1 MDPITHSL
9 AAWALARAGGN
20 RLAPQATA
28 TLVAAANIADLDY
41 FYILGGAHA
50 YLTHHLT
57 WSHSA
62 LAALVLG
69 GGVALL
75 FWWLGKASQPLGP
88 LLAAGWMGA
97 ASHLL
102 LDWTTSAGTELLW
115 PASDTRYALDWFSF
129 TEPALLFLL
138 LLGLALPALFALIHE
153 EIGARRSP
161 RAPRWGAV
169 VALAALLGL
178 AAATASLH
186 EEAVTQLDS
195 RIYRDRTPLR
205 SSAYPA
211 PLNPYRWQGLVETDT
226 TYEVV
231 PVNLLNRQ
239 RPVEAF
245 NTFYKPAAS
254 RALDRALATETAGI
268 FLTWARFPHIEI
280 VPAVGGGW
288 HIRLQDLREVARR
301 PGARRFLAWIELTS
315 ELEVEREAILW
326 GRPGEESAR

>member
-9 AAWALARAGGN
+9 SALVLARAGAN
-20 RLAPQATA
+20 RLAPQATL
-28 TLVAAANIADLDY
+28 TLVVAANVADLDY
-41 FYILGGAHA
+41 LYILGGARA

-57 WSHSA
+57 WSHSVP
-62 LAALVLG
+62 AALLLG
-69 GGVALL
+69 AGVALL
-75 FWWLGKASQPLGP
+75 FWRLRKQPQPLGP
-88 LLAAGWMGA
+88 LLAAGWIGA

-102 LDWTTSAGTELLW
+102 LDWSTSAGTQFLW

-129 TEPALLFLL
+129 TEPALLLLL
-138 LLGLALPALFALIHE
+138 LLGLSLPALFALIHE

-161 RAPRWGAV
+161 RTPRWGAM
-169 VALAALLGL
+169 VALAASL
-178 AAATASLH
+178 ALAVATASLH
-186 EEAVTQLDS
+186 DEAVTQLDS

-205 SSAYPA
+205 SAAYPA
-211 PLNPYRWQGLVETDT
+211 PLNPYRWQGVVETDT

-231 PVNLLNRQ
+231 PVNLLNRP

-245 NTFYKPAAS
+245 STFYKPAAA
-254 RALDRALATETAGI
+254 RALDRALDTETAAT
-268 FLTWARFPHIEI
+268 FLAWARFPQIEI

-288 HIRLQDLREVARR
+288 HIRVQDLREVARR

-315 ELEVEREAILW
+315 ELEVEREVILW

>member
-9 AAWALARAGGN
+9 TALALGRAGAN

-28 TLVAAANIADLDY
+28 TLVVAANVADLDY
-41 FYILGGAHA
+41 LYTLGGARA

-69 GGVALL
+69 GVVALL
-75 FWWLGKASQPLGP
+75 FWRLGKRPQPLGR

-102 LDWTTSAGTELLW
+102 LDWSTSAGTELLW
-115 PASDTRYALDWFSF
+115 PVSDTRYALDWFSF
-129 TEPALLFLL
+129 TEPALLLLL

-161 RAPRWGAV
+161 RTPRWGAV
-169 VALAALLGL
+169 AALAASL
-178 AAATASLH
+178 ALTAATASLH
-186 EEAVTQLDS
+186 GEAVTQLDA
-195 RIYRDRTPLR
+195 RLYRDRTPLR
-205 SSAYPA
+205 SAAYPA
-211 PLNPYRWQGLVETDT
+211 PLNPYRWRGVVETDT

-231 PVNLLNRQ
+231 PVNLLDRQ
-239 RPVEAF
+239 RPLESF
-245 NTFYKPAAS
+245 STFYKPAAS
-254 RALDRALATETAGI
+254 RALDRALGTETARS
-268 FLTWARFPHIEI
+268 FLAWARFPHIEI
-280 VPAVGGGW
+280 VPAVGGW

-301 PGARRFLAWIELTS
+301 PEARRFLAWIELTS
-315 ELEVEREAILW
+315 ELEVEREVILW
-326 GRPGEESAR
+326 GRPGEEAAR